1 MICTLLFCCYFLPG
15 YFYYI
20 SQKSKKKY
28 LCYGAVMGHLAGDK
42 ISDSH
47 TTVIEAAEALVRAA
61 HKDPRVKKIVLGR
74 IDNTAGTAGGNQ
86 NRVKFIDEKACLLL
100 SVTGSGSHQEI
111 RVYIEDITENRQL
124 VTKRLLVTAEDGNYA
139 VDTLDRR
146 S

>member
-1 MICTLLFCCYFLPG
+1 
-15 YFYYI
+15 
-20 SQKSKKKY
+20 
-28 LCYGAVMGHLAGDK
+28 MGHLAGDK

-86 NRVKFIDEKACLLL
+86 NRVKFIDENACLLL

>member
-1 MICTLLFCCYFLPG
+1 
-15 YFYYI
+15 
-20 SQKSKKKY
+20 
-28 LCYGAVMGHLAGDK
+28 MGHLSGDK

-47 TTVIEAAEALVRAA
+47 TTVIEAAEPLVRAA

-86 NRVKFIDEKACLLL
+86 NRVKFIDERTCLLL

-111 RVYIEDITENRQL
+111 RVYIDAITDNRQP
-124 VTKRLLVTAEDGNYA
+124 VTSRLLTLAEGGDYA